1 MQIRFFIASSPIFK
15 SGVIRM
21 ENIVIQPSER
31 TPEVNFDFV
40 NGRLSI
46 RGEAYPENVST
57 FFGPILTAI
66 QMHLQTK
73 PNHDVVMDI
82 EMEYFNSSSAKALMN
97 IFKTMDE
104 AVEAGIG
111 AVVRWHYNKDD
122 DIMQEFGED
131 FSEDLRFLSFEMVEI
146 D

>member
-1 MQIRFFIASSPIFK
+1 
-15 SGVIRM
+15 M
-21 ENIVIQPSER
+21 ENVVIQPSER

-57 FFGPILTAI
+57 FFGPILTAL
-66 QMHLQTK
+66 QMYLQTK

-97 IFKTMDE
+97 IFQIMDE
-104 AVEAGIG
+104 AVEAGIR

-131 FSEDLRFLSFEMVEI
+131 FSEDIRSLNFEMVET

>member
-1 MQIRFFIASSPIFK
+1 
-15 SGVIRM
+15 M
-21 ENIVIQPSER
+21 ENIIIRPTER

-46 RGEAYPENVST
+46 RGEAYPENVSS
-57 FFGPILTAI
+57 FFGPILTAL
-66 QMHLQTK
+66 QTYLQTK

-97 IFKTMDE
+97 IFKMMDE
-104 AVEAGIG
+104 AVEAGTR
-111 AVVRWHYNKDD
+111 AVIRWYYNKDD

-131 FSEDLRFLSFEMVEI
+131 FSEDLRFLGFEMVGI

>member
-1 MQIRFFIASSPIFK
+1 
-15 SGVIRM
+15 M

-40 NGRLSI
+40 SGRLSI

-57 FFGPILTAI
+57 FFGPVLAALHTY
-66 QMHLQTK
+66 LQTK
-73 PNHDVVMDI
+73 PDHDVTMDI

-97 IFKTMDE
+97 IFQLMDE
-104 AVEAGIG
+104 AVEAGVQ